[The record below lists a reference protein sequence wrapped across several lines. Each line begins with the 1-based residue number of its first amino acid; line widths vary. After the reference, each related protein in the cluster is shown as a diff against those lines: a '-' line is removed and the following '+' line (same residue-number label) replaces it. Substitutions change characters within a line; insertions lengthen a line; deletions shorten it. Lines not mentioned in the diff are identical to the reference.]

1 MSHCLS
7 VVAGQSYGVSLWQ
20 RHRFKEPFLQGLHTI
35 WSLAAMIEPLLIHPF
50 LGEFSTNTTLVLA
63 PSGIN
68 HTLESGGNYTLES
81 EVIRCANASNCTEN
95 FTNTDNMGNWTDPGA
110 LDWQEAIIQ
119 QARYAYLT
127 VGFLIFP
134 SSVSFT
140 IAYLYSC
147 SPLLLPRKSESVSTD
162 EASDDCKTTSTD
174 TDMDQRR
181 VYRYVFLFLLFIVCL
196 LNACVENIPEA
207 YMTMFV
213 IKHLGWA
220 VQRGS
225 LIMSIFYGTQSA
237 GSLIGVGL
245 STVVRP
251 RTMIVFN
258 LCISVVAYLLLL
270 CAPQQDAVVLVS
282 VALAGYGTS
291 STFAA
296 IVLWVSESVQVS
308 GGVSATLMIGGALGD
323 MTGPLIVGQ
332 LFESYSPLW
341 LIYAQIMITSALLV
355 LFVLLLLFIH
365 RNKEFISLE
374 EFPRTKN

>member
-1 MSHCLS
+1 MSQYLS
-7 VVAGQSYGVSLWQ
+7 IVAGQSYGVSLWA

-50 LGEFSTNTTLVLA
+50 LGEFSTNSTLA
-63 PSGIN
+63 PLDGN
-68 HTLESGGNYTLES
+68 HTLESEME
-81 EVIRCANASNCTEN
+81 EVIRCTNASNCTEN
-95 FTNTDNMGNWTDPGA
+95 FTNMDNMTNWNDSGT

-134 SSVSFT
+134 SSVSF
-140 IAYLYSC
+140 IAVYLYSC
-147 SPLLLPRKSESVSTD
+147 SPLLLPRKSESMSID
-162 EASDDCKTTSTD
+162 AMSEECKITSTQKSV
-174 TDMDQRR
+174 DQRR
-181 VYRYVFLFLLFIVCL
+181 MLRYVFLFLLFIVCL
-196 LNACVENIPEA
+196 LNACCENIPEA
-207 YMTMFV
+207 YLTMFV
-213 IKHLGWA
+213 IKYLGWP
-220 VQRGS
+220 VQRGT

-237 GSLIGVGL
+237 GSLVGVGL

-258 LCISVVAYLLLL
+258 LCISVIAYLLLF
-270 CAPQQDAVVLVS
+270 CAPLQDAIVLVS

-323 MTGPLIVGQ
+323 MTGPLIIGQ
-332 LFESYSPLW
+332 LFEYYSPLW
-341 LIYAQIMITSALLV
+341 LIYAQIMITSSLLL
-355 LFVLLLLFIH
+355 LFVLLLLFIR
-365 RNKEFISLE
+365 RNKEFINLE
-374 EFPRTKN
+374 SPRTKY